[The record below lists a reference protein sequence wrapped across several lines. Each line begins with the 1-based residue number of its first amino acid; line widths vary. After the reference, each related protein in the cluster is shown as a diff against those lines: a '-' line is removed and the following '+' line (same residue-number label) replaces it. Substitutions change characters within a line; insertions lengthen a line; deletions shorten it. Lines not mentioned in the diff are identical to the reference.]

1 MSKEYEWKIRVAKS
15 YKELEKLVESVQKE
29 GWTVDKIDVASVS
42 VVAYRPKQ
50 QRLDEM
56 KDWGDND
63 YGQQELG

>member
-1 MSKEYEWKIRVAKS
+1 MSKDYEWKIRVAKS
-15 YKELEKLVESVQKE
+15 YKDLEKMVELIQEE
-29 GWTVDKIDVASVS
+29 GWTIDKIDVASVS

-50 QRLDEM
+50 QRLDEN

>member
-1 MSKEYEWKIRVAKS
+1 MSKQYEWKIRVAKS
-15 YKELEKLVESVQKE
+15 YKELEKMVELIQEE

-50 QRLDEM
+50 QRLDEN

>member
-42 VVAYRPKQ
+42 VVAYRPKRK
-50 QRLDEM
+50 RLDET
-56 KDWGDND
+56 DEWGDRD
-63 YGQQELG
+63 YGQQEIG